1 MRRYSRLSGF
11 NEGSRIPMHRAD
23 LNTEPTPQISFS
35 AHAHRTLP
43 VDSTSK
49 RELLVSKIENGIVI
63 DHIPV
68 GKAFQVLR
76 LLKVEPDAT
85 AFIAQNVDSK
95 TMGRKDLIKVEG
107 TYLTSRQIDLIAFL
121 APEATLNIIQDWGVK
136 EKRRIQLPKQVEG
149 IFRCP
154 NPLCPTNAQYTPSKT
169 IFKVEKGER
178 IEETRLNCTY
188 CGSISYY
195 GPVLEQLT
203 KDDFTIE
210 GSGLVSQ
217 EKIER
222 VLLDALVKGGALRF
236 PTTPKELFLL
246 KSGRKSPYFVNL
258 GALTDG
264 ESLGKLKWA
273 FASYIAL
280 QMEKG
285 ELPDFDYVFGPSYK
299 GISLAALT
307 CEGLRE
313 LYGMK
318 KRFMYDRK
326 EEKSYGDMTA
336 DKVIVGAGYYKPG
349 QRILVVDDTITTGAT
364 KIDTFEKL
372 HLLKDHK
379 VVGLIIAV
387 DRQERMGDA
396 DHIEAKT
403 PTENIEE
410 ELGIRVFSIQNIK
423 TIYSLI
429 KEGLDPEMKR
439 LWLEY
444 YNKYGV
450 VKLE

>member
-1 MRRYSRLSGF
+1 
-11 NEGSRIPMHRAD
+11 
-23 LNTEPTPQISFS
+23 
-35 AHAHRTLP
+35 

-63 DHIPV
+63 DHIPA
-68 GKAFQVLR
+68 GKVFQVLR
-76 LLKVEPDAT
+76 LLKVEPDAR
-85 AFIAQNVDSK
+85 AMVAQNVDSK

-107 TYLTSRQIDLIAFL
+107 TYLTSKQIDLIAFL
-121 APEATLNIIQDWGVK
+121 APGATLNTIHDWEVK

-149 IFRCP
+149 IFKCP
-154 NPLCPTNAQYTPSKT
+154 NPLCSTNAQYTPPRT
-169 IFKVEKGER
+169 VFKVEKGDR
-178 IEETRLNCTY
+178 IEETRLICTF
-188 CGSISYY
+188 CSSITYY
-195 GPVLEQLT
+195 SPIIEQLT
-203 KDDFTIE
+203 LDGFTVE
-210 GSGLVSQ
+210 GGGLVSQ

-222 VLLDALVKGGALRF
+222 VLLDALIKGGALRF
-236 PTTPKELFLL
+236 PTSPKEPFTL

-264 ESLGKLKWA
+264 ESLAKLKWA

-280 QMEKG
+280 QMERG
-285 ELPDFDYVFGPSYK
+285 ELDDFDYVFGPSYK

-379 VVGLIIAV
+379 VVGLVIAV
-387 DRQERMGDA
+387 DRQEKMGDA
-396 DHIEAKT
+396 DNIEAKT
-403 PTENIEE
+403 AVENIQE
-410 ELGIRVFSIQNIK
+410 ELGIKVFSIQNIR

-429 KEGLDPEMKR
+429 KDSLDTEMRR
-439 LWLEY
+439 LWLDY
-444 YNKYGV
+444 YGKYGT

>member
-1 MRRYSRLSGF
+1 
-11 NEGSRIPMHRAD
+11 
-23 LNTEPTPQISFS
+23 
-35 AHAHRTLP
+35 

-49 RELLVSKIENGIVI
+49 RELLVSKIDNGIVI
-63 DHIPV
+63 DHIPA

-76 LLKVEPDAT
+76 LLKVEPDAQ

-121 APEATLNIIQDWGVK
+121 APDATLNIIQDWDVK
-136 EKRRIQLPKQVEG
+136 EKRKIQLPKQVEG

-154 NPLCPTNAQYTPSKT
+154 NPLCPTNAQYTPSRT

-178 IEETRLNCTY
+178 IEETKLNCTY
-188 CGSISYY
+188 CGSVTYY
-195 GPVLEQLT
+195 GPILDQLT
-203 KDDFTIE
+203 RDGIAVE

-236 PTTPKELFLL
+236 QPTPKEPFTL

-285 ELPDFDYVFGPSYK
+285 EIPDFDYVFGPSYK

-326 EEKSYGDMTA
+326 EEKGYGDMTA

-372 HLLKDHK
+372 HLLEDHK
-379 VVGLIIAV
+379 VVGLVIAV
-387 DRQERMGDA
+387 DRQEKMGDA

-403 PTENIEE
+403 PSENIEE

-429 KEGLDPEMKR
+429 KDGLDPETKR

-444 YNKYGV
+444 YNKYGA